1 MLTLI
6 DKSQC
11 CGCTACASIC
21 PKQAITMQPDGL
33 GFLYPV
39 INRDKCV
46 DCGLCEDVCAF
57 NPHYEKSDFL
67 VPEVYAVR
75 HKDISEIETSQSGA
89 AFIAL
94 SDWILERGGV
104 VYGVGYTD
112 HFRAIHKRATT
123 KQQRDEFKGSK
134 YVQSDLNTVFFQ
146 VKDDLK
152 QDLYVL
158 FSGTPCQTSG
168 LQSYL
173 KKFRVNV
180 EKLFVIDLVCHG
192 VPAPYIWRDYLEY
205 VERKIGEKAR
215 YVKFR
220 DKSRG
225 GWNSHFETFTFSN
238 KTVIRT
244 TYRDLF
250 YLNIMLRNS
259 CGNCYFTNLNRPSDL
274 TIADFWG
281 IERTGIDFNV
291 DNKGVSLLLINTL
304 KGKNLFA
311 EIENRIEFIQTEVK
325 NCLQHNLQ
333 FSSIIHPLREQFEED
348 YANRGFIYI
357 GKKYGNLSFSY
368 RLFQLLRSA
377 KHKLFR

>member
-123 KQQRDEFKGSK
+123 KQQRNEFKGSK

-173 KKFRVNV
+173 KSLELMSKN
-180 EKLFVIDLVCHG
+180 
-192 VPAPYIWRDYLEY
+192 YL
-205 VERKIGEKAR
+205 
-215 YVKFR
+215 
-220 DKSRG
+220 
-225 GWNSHFETFTFSN
+225 
-238 KTVIRT
+238 
-244 TYRDLF
+244 L
-250 YLNIMLRNS
+250 
-259 CGNCYFTNLNRPSDL
+259 
-274 TIADFWG
+274 
-281 IERTGIDFNV
+281 
-291 DNKGVSLLLINTL
+291 
-304 KGKNLFA
+304 
-311 EIENRIEFIQTEVK
+311 
-325 NCLQHNLQ
+325 
-333 FSSIIHPLREQFEED
+333 
-348 YANRGFIYI
+348 
-357 GKKYGNLSFSY
+357 
-368 RLFQLLRSA
+368 
-377 KHKLFR
+377 